1 VAVVGKCVIDVLAVS
16 EGGQVDVREIT
27 VLSVSLAG
35 VAEVISDVV

>member
-1 VAVVGKCVIDVLAVS
+1 
-16 EGGQVDVREIT
+16 VDVREIT